1 MIEERLQKSCF
12 PEKTNVHSVC
22 VFQATIIAKWPDW
35 EDSPAGIDSYHF
47 EVYHLQPAYSVLV
60 HGDKVLNAV
69 EAKLS
74 PDISEVIS

>member
-1 MIEERLQKSCF
+1 M
-12 PEKTNVHSVC
+12 
-22 VFQATIIAKWPDW
+22 FQSAIIAKWSDW

-47 EVYHLQPAYSVLV
+47 EVYHLQPADGVLV

-74 PDISEVIS
+74 PDISEVISLLKETKSATMNIVRKYLFSF